1 MNVMGLPF
9 TQNPHGFFWSMVILI
24 AASALVLW
32 FLKRSGILD
41 R

>member
-1 MNVMGLPF
+1 M
-9 TQNPHGFFWSMVILI
+9 QNPHGFLWSMVILI
-24 AASALVLW
+24 GASALVLW